1 MARAFVFP
9 GQGSQAV
16 GMGRE
21 LAAAFAEARDVF
33 AEVDD
38 ALSQKLSALMFDGP
52 EADLTLTEN
61 AQPALMAVS
70 AAVVAVLR
78 GQGGLDLA
86 KAAGY
91 VAGHSLGEYSA
102 LHAAGTF
109 SLADTARLLKLRGRS
124 MQKAVPVGQGAMAAL
139 LGADLEAAQAIADAA
154 TAESGRVCAVA
165 NDNAPGQVVVSGD
178 AVAVDRA
185 IAIAASRGF
194 KRAIKLP
201 VSAPFHCPLMAP
213 AADAMAEALAVVTLR
228 APVVPLVANVTAAA
242 VIDPDE
248 IRRLLV
254 EQVTGLVRW
263 RESMLYL
270 KAQGVDTVV
279 ELGSGKVLA
288 GLAKRIDKELIGISA
303 QTPAE
308 IEALLKTL

>member
-1 MARAFVFP
+1 
-9 GQGSQAV
+9 
-16 GMGRE
+16 MGRE